1 VEVAA
6 YRIAQEAVT
15 NAVRHSDARRIDVVL
30 ERTEGTMSVQVQDDG
45 GGIRPD
51 ARRGV
56 GLASMRERASEL
68 GGWCT
73 VEAAGAGTLV
83 TARLPVDPA

>member
-1 VEVAA
+1 M
-6 YRIAQEAVT
+6 T
-15 NAVRHSDARRIDVVL
+15 
-30 ERTEGTMSVQVQDDG
+30 VQVRDDG

-56 GLASMRERASEL
+56 GLASMRERAAEL

-73 VEAAGAGTLV
+73 VEVAGAGTLV
-83 TARLPVDPA
+83 TAQLPMDPA